1 MLWIRIDYLFLIR
14 LQLLKSSES
23 GFIGAATAPQHGLIL
38 DNSIF
43 CCRRTG
49 TRYRAYYIFLLHTGT
64 VSCRHRE
71 TPAVPVIVTGNVP
84 VPVLYLSISNFI
96 NLCSTGTYISFS
108 FVQEEASVYV
118 YLVWLLGDYAFATVG
133 LKCANNEL
141 FVWKFVLCT
150 TVDTS

>member
-1 MLWIRIDYLFLIR
+1 MNPDRLFIPNQATTFEKLRIRVHR
-14 LQLLKSSES
+14 GGHGS
-23 GFIGAATAPQHGLIL
+23 ATRSHFGQ
-38 DNSIF
+38 F
-43 CCRRTG
+43 
-49 TRYRAYYIFLLHTGT
+49 YFLLSTYRYPVPCLLHFSFVT
-64 VSCRHRE
+64 E

-141 FVWKFVLCT
+141 FV
-150 TVDTS
+150 

>member
-1 MLWIRIDYLFLIR
+1 MNPDRLFIPNPATTFEKFRIRVHRGGHGSATRSHFGQFYFL
-14 LQLLKSSES
+14 LS
-23 GFIGAATAPQHGLIL
+23 TY
-38 DNSIF
+38 
-43 CCRRTG
+43 
-49 TRYRAYYIFLLHTGT
+49 RYRAYYIFLLHTGT

-133 LKCANNEL
+133 LKCVNNEL
-141 FVWKFVLCT
+141 FV
-150 TVDTS
+150 